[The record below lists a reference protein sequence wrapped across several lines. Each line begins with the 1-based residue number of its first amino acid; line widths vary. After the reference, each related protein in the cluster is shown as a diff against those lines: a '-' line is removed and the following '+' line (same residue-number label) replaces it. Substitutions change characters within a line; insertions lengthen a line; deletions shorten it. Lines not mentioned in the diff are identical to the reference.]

1 LQDIHFL
8 AGVRGPANKGHGT
21 AKCLHFPKNYEY
33 LAPGKPPSTLQPQ
46 RALRTLA
53 RDVVIIVLNEKLPVE
68 PVTLAEDVIAQ
79 SGLRLVHV
87 AYPADRRFL
96 LSAHFNCQLLRA
108 SVEGLWFND
117 CDTHPASSGGPMF
130 IQTDGTFRLAA
141 IMVAAGDGLSNAA
154 LPVLEWSH
162 LLHHTGCP

>member
-108 SVEGLWFND
+108 SLEGLWFND